1 MNKIDKYLRE
11 NIILFL
17 HSKDAVLLSVIN
29 SSWRN
34 QIWSIKHSKKR
45 WNINGIHFKKLCRT
59 SCCICDAVS
68 DKAFT
73 SFYVNNRVQ
82 YVCLECE

>member
-17 HSKDAVLLSVIN
+17 HSSDAVKLSLVN
-29 SSWRN
+29 SSFRN
-34 QIWSIKHSKKR
+34 QIWSENHSKKR
-45 WNINGIHFKKLCRT
+45 WKINGIHFKKLFT
-59 SCCICDAVS
+59 SSCYICDAVS

-73 SFYVNNRVQ
+73 SFYVKNNVK
-82 YVCLECE
+82 YICLDCK